1 MKSSLAIIS
10 NQVNISTWYYKFMIG
25 QVGGKQKNY
34 IDNTS
39 DFSPKNKSNREGGTQ
54 THLNSSKENVV
65 A

>member
-1 MKSSLAIIS
+1 MKSSPAIIS

-25 QVGGKQKNY
+25 QVGKKNY